1 MHTTHHETRRRIW
14 FQRPHTGVIA
24 FMILVAG
31 CGALNLFTIND
42 DINFGKQ
49 MDAEIRAN
57 PNEYPILN
65 NETVRSYV
73 QGIVNRIVQAPEVE
87 YRGRFAYTVTIIND
101 DRTINA
107 FATPGGYV
115 YVYTGLLRFVDNEA
129 TLAGILGHEIAHAE
143 ERHGT
148 EHMTTSLGADMALQV
163 ALGKN
168 PSRLAQ
174 VAGNAAVLLG
184 TLKNSRSDELE
195 ADTRSFSYLKS
206 VGYYPGSIK
215 YFFEKMLSR
224 GGRSVGVLDNWAS
237 THPTSEDRVDN
248 MNRLLREYNVA
259 APTPA
264 QLLTEQYRTAMRP
277 LR

>member
-1 MHTTHHETRRRIW
+1 MFSDYLTRVGRRASSRRRL
-14 FQRPHTGVIA
+14 TL
-24 FMILVAG
+24 LVVLFLAG

-49 MDAEIRAN
+49 MDQEIRAT
-57 PNEYPILN
+57 PSEYPILN
-65 NETVRSYV
+65 NEPLRSYI
-73 QGIVNRIVQAPEVE
+73 QGIVNRIIQAPEIK
-87 YRGRFAYTVTIIND
+87 YRGRFAYTVTVIND
-101 DRTINA
+101 DRTVNA

-115 YVYTGLLRFVDNEA
+115 YVYTGLLRFIDNEA

-148 EHMTTSLGADMALQV
+148 EHMTTSLGADMALQI

-168 PSRLAQ
+168 PDKLASI
-174 VAGNAAVLLG
+174 AGNAAVLLG
-184 TLKNSRSDELE
+184 TLKNSRSDEME
-195 ADTRSFSYLKS
+195 ADTKSFGYLKG

-215 YFFEKMLSR
+215 FFFEKMMSR
-224 GGRSVGVLDNWAS
+224 GGRSVGALDNWAS

-248 MNRLLREYNVA
+248 MNALLRANA
-259 APTPA
+259 IPPPTPA
-264 QLLTEQYRTAMRP
+264 QLLTEPYRNAMRS